1 VLWPFL
7 VGWFVVALALQLY
20 RAPLDRWAILAGTW
34 VAGTAIGLALRA
46 GVTHRNTPIAFIIV
60 AFIFI
65 GLTTFG
71 WRLFVHGLSWV
82 RGRDTHSPRIS

>member
-1 VLWPFL
+1 MAL
-7 VGWFVVALALQLY
+7 VLQLY
-20 RAPLDRWAILAGTW
+20 RAPLDRWVILACTW
-34 VAGTAIGLALRA
+34 VAGTTIGLVLRA
-46 GVTHRNTPIAFIIV
+46 AVTHRNTPIAFIIV

-82 RGRDTHSPRIS
+82 RSREANSPGLS